1 MNQFQFYLN
10 QANEEIEAATLLLEK
25 NYRRACISRCY
36 YGVYCA
42 TQALLIFKNI
52 NTHTHRGIRQQLGQH
67 FIQTGELS
75 SELAKALRITHDLRQ
90 LGDYDQVVEIT
101 KEQAQTALTYEKMFI
116 EQATNWL
123 NNQNQTL

>member
-1 MNQFQFYLN
+1 MWVRKNCERRWGTRPTFQSTNL
-10 QANEEIEAATLLLEK
+10 EELHLSNNL
-25 NYRRACISRCY
+25 
-36 YGVYCA
+36 
-42 TQALLIFKNI
+42 
-52 NTHTHRGIRQQLGQH
+52 IRQQFGQH

-101 KEQAQTALTYEKMFI
+101 KEQAQTALTYAKMFI